1 MSSDEVTDA
10 TIVAG
15 DPATAVQEWFEKMS
29 SFCSSVDYGS
39 AREIF
44 DDDVAS
50 FGTQADA
57 VTGLDRLQREQ
68 WEQVWPRT
76 SGFKVLMDSVQGGGS
91 GEIAWGMAVWT
102 STGYDEAGRE
112 FERPGRATVVLRRMD
127 GRWKAIHTHFSLF
140 RSTSRESHGP
150 RR

>member
-1 MSSDEVTDA
+1 MNSGGVSGA
-10 TIVAG
+10 AIVAG

-29 SFCSSVDYGS
+29 RFCSSIDYVS

-44 DDDVAS
+44 DDEVSS

-57 VTGLDRLQREQ
+57 VTGLDRLQEEQ

-76 SGFKVLMDSVQGGGS
+76 TGFRVLMDTVRGGGS

-102 STGYDEAGRE
+102 STGYDEAGEE
-112 FERPGRATVVLRRMD
+112 FKRPGRATVVLRRTE

-140 RSTSRESHGP
+140 RSTNRESHGP
-150 RR
+150 PR